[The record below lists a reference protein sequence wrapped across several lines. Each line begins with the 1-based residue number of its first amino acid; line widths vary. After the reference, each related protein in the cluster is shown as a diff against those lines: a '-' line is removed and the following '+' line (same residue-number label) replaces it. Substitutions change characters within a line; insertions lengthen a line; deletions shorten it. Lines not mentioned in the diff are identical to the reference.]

1 MLHLSNDG
9 AQPVADQFQ
18 AAVLAPW
25 AWASGVL
32 PQANVYAYPEPVR
45 MLVLSG
51 TMAVLTCMQLVQAK
65 DQQRERGLRLLL
77 AAQERAAA
85 AAASAESDEAAV
97 AAAEA
102 EMNPPS
108 AAKVSFR
115 PAKDVPA
122 VVCPVS
128 YYRQAL

>member
-1 MLHLSNDG
+1 MGLGFRQYHRKQMSARILSFC
-9 AQPVADQFQ
+9 AC
-18 AAVLAPW
+18 L
-25 AWASGVL
+25 
-32 PQANVYAYPEPVR
+32 
-45 MLVLSG
+45 LSG

-85 AAASAESDEAAV
+85 AAASAESDKAAV

-102 EMNPPS
+102 EMKPPP

-122 VVCPVS
+122 TVSPVF
-128 YYRQAL
+128 YFRQVT